1 MNAIAL
7 RAAAAL
13 VTAATFVGSTGYVV
27 THPKNPDAPLQP
39 PAAEAVVP
47 PSPTPAPTGHGSSER
62 QTPRPTPRITL
73 QPAVRAT
80 QLPGVTYTHVS

>member
-1 MNAIAL
+1 MNAVAL
-7 RAAAAL
+7 RALTAL
-13 VTAATFVGSTGYVV
+13 VVAGTFVGSTRYVV
-27 THPKNPDAPLQP
+27 AHPKNPDAPLQP
-39 PAAEAVVP
+39 PAADALVL
-47 PSPTPAPTGHGSSER
+47 PSPTPAPTGHGASER